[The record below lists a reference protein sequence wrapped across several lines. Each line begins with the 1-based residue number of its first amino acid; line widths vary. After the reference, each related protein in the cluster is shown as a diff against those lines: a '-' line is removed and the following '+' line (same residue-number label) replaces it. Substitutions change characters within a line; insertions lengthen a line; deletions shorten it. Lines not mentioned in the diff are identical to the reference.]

1 MMKMRNL
8 RITMAMLHILAESCM
23 KKGGVPSWV
32 SIGRGGVGDLRGFGG
47 RGSAL
52 ANRGMCAESNRFNL
66 ERDDAMN
73 HR

>member
-32 SIGRGGVGDLRGFGG
+32 SIGRGGVGDLKEGDLQGG
-47 RGSAL
+47 AL
-52 ANRGMCAESNRFNL
+52 LWQTGACAQNQIDSTWKLRI
-66 ERDDAMN
+66 
-73 HR
+73 

>member
-1 MMKMRNL
+1 
-8 RITMAMLHILAESCM
+8 M

-66 ERDDAMN
+66 ERDDVMN